1 MWRGRENRMNSL
13 QNISVVATNLIPA
26 LVFIGMSDMLR
37 ALLTFEIEEQL
48 GRKLTDWE
56 WLYFLQERNRK
67 SEVDS
72 RQRIVS
78 QWRHSLADRQ
88 IIHDFVW
95 GGTNIT

>member
-1 MWRGRENRMNSL
+1 MNSL
-13 QNISVVATNLIPA
+13 QDISIVSMNLIPA

-37 ALLTFEIEEQL
+37 ALLALEIEEQL

-56 WLYFLQERNRK
+56 WQYFLQESNRK
-67 SEVDS
+67 AEADS

-78 QWRHSLADRQ
+78 QWRQSLADRQ

-95 GGTNIT
+95 TKG

>member
-1 MWRGRENRMNSL
+1 MNSL
-13 QNISVVATNLIPA
+13 QNISVLATNLIPA
-26 LVFIGMSDMLR
+26 LVFIGMNDMLR
-37 ALLTFEIEEQL
+37 ALLTFELEEQL

-56 WLYFLQERNRK
+56 WQYFLQERNRK

-78 QWRHSLADRQ
+78 QWRQRLADRR

-95 GGTNIT
+95 NNST

>member
-1 MWRGRENRMNSL
+1 MNSL
-13 QNISVVATNLIPA
+13 QDISIVSMNWIPA

-37 ALLTFEIEEQL
+37 AFLSFEIEGQL
-48 GRKLTDWE
+48 GRKLTDLE
-56 WLYFLQERNRK
+56 WQYFQQERNRK

-78 QWRHSLADRQ
+78 QWRQSLTDRQ

-95 GGTNIT
+95 G

>member
-1 MWRGRENRMNSL
+1 MNSL
-13 QNISVVATNLIPA
+13 QDNLKAAIDWIPA

-37 ALLTFEIEEQL
+37 ALLAFDVEERL

-56 WLYFLQERNRK
+56 WQYFLQERKQK
-67 SEVDS
+67 SEADS

-78 QWRHSLADRQ
+78 QWRQSLADKQ

-95 GGTNIT
+95 KEQEGESR

>member
-1 MWRGRENRMNSL
+1 MNSL
-13 QNISVVATNLIPA
+13 QNICMNLIPA

-37 ALLTFEIEEQL
+37 AFLTFEIEEQL
-48 GRKLTDWE
+48 GRKPTDLE
-56 WLYFLQERNRK
+56 WQYFLQESKRK

-78 QWRHSLADRQ
+78 QRRQLLADRQ

-95 GGTNIT
+95 GGE

>member
-1 MWRGRENRMNSL
+1 MNSL
-13 QNISVVATNLIPA
+13 QNISVVATNWIPA

-48 GRKLTDWE
+48 GRKLTDLE
-56 WLYFLQERNRK
+56 WQYFLQERNRK

-78 QWRHSLADRQ
+78 QWRQQLADRK
-88 IIHDFVW
+88 IIHDLVW
-95 GGTNIT
+95 NKK